1 VRGAVAWNRKP
12 AFRLFF
18 RMAATQPRP
27 VDGRPLEEEAM
38 RSPIRA
44 AGAALILSA
53 LILPSLALAQ
63 APATPPPPAQ
73 QEAGQKDKLPVIKPP
88 AQIDPGMVKPA
99 PDAGPNS
106 TPVVKP
112 PPGNGDPVVP
122 K

>member
-1 VRGAVAWNRKP
+1 
-12 AFRLFF
+12 
-18 RMAATQPRP
+18 
-27 VDGRPLEEEAM
+27 M

-44 AGAALILSA
+44 AGAALVISA
-53 LILPSLALAQ
+53 FVLPGLATAE
-63 APATPPPPAQ
+63 APANPPPPAQSAPSQQKPPEISPAQ

-88 AQIDPGMVKPA
+88 AQIDQGMVKPA

-106 TPVVKP
+106 TPVIKP

>member
-1 VRGAVAWNRKP
+1 
-12 AFRLFF
+12 
-18 RMAATQPRP
+18 
-27 VDGRPLEEEAM
+27 M

-44 AGAALILSA
+44 AGAALIMSA
-53 LILPSLALAQ
+53 LMLPGLMLAQ
-63 APATPPPPAQ
+63 APGNPPQPAQPPPAQ
-73 QEAGQKDKLPVIKPP
+73 QKPPEIPPAKQEARQKEQLPVIKPP
-88 AQIDPGMVKPA
+88 SQIDPTMVKPA

>member
-1 VRGAVAWNRKP
+1 
-12 AFRLFF
+12 
-18 RMAATQPRP
+18 
-27 VDGRPLEEEAM
+27 M
-38 RSPIRA
+38 RSPIHA

-53 LILPSLALAQ
+53 LMLPGLMLAQ
-63 APATPPPPAQ
+63 APGNPPQPAQPPPAQQRPPEIPPAQ
-73 QEAGQKDKLPVIKPP
+73 QEARQKEQLPVIKPP
-88 AQIDPGMVKPA
+88 SQIDPTMVKPA

>member
-1 VRGAVAWNRKP
+1 
-12 AFRLFF
+12 
-18 RMAATQPRP
+18 M
-27 VDGRPLEEEAM
+27 EEAM

-53 LILPSLALAQ
+53 FMLPCLALAQ
-63 APATPPPPAQ
+63 APATPPPSQQKSPEIPPAQ

-112 PPGNGDPVVP
+112 PPANGDPVVP

>member
-1 VRGAVAWNRKP
+1 
-12 AFRLFF
+12 
-18 RMAATQPRP
+18 
-27 VDGRPLEEEAM
+27 M

-53 LILPSLALAQ
+53 LMLPGLMLAQ
-63 APATPPPPAQ
+63 APGNPPQPAQPPPSQQKSPEIPPAQ
-73 QEAGQKDKLPVIKPP
+73 QEARQKEQLPVIKPP
-88 AQIDPGMVKPA
+88 SQIDPTMVKPA
-99 PDAGPNS
+99 PDTGPNS